1 MSDEFTELIDGVI
14 RGRNSF
20 LISSNIRAV
29 PYAERSR
36 LIHHFLDNERL
47 YIEFI
52 NRLHTRALM
61 SETAN
66 AASALLSFSMPPNYM
81 EPVVVVATAAQIN
94 SSLVSVANVSSGC
107 AICQDSITSD
117 GCRIRQCRHS
127 FHRSCILNWFSS
139 SVRCPVCRH
148 DIREENPAA
157 GTSPVAGQTPSQ

>member
-1 MSDEFTELIDGVI
+1 MSDEFTELIDEVI

-29 PYAERSR
+29 PYTERSR

-52 NRLHTRALM
+52 NRLHTRTLM
-61 SETAN
+61 SETAH
-66 AASALLSFSMPPNYM
+66 AASALLSFSMPANYM
-81 EPVVVVATAAQIN
+81 EPVVVVATANQIN
-94 SSLVSVANVSSGC
+94 SSLVSVAHVTSGC

-127 FHRSCILNWFSS
+127 FHRSCILNWFAS

-157 GTSPVAGQTPSQ
+157 GTSPVGGQTPSQ